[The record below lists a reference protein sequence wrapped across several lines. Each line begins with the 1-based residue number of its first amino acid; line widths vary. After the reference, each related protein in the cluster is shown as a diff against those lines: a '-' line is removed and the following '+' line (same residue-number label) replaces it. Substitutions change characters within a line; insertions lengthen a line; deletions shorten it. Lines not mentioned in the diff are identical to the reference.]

1 MRYGVVTS
9 FNASKGFGNIKDNT
23 KNEEYTFLK
32 ADCPDEVEIYDE
44 VAYELQTV
52 DGKTTAIKVKLV

>member
-9 FNASKGFGNIKDNT
+9 FNSSKGIGNIKDNT

-32 ADCPDEVEIYDE
+32 ADCPHEVEIFDE
-44 VAYELQTV
+44 VAYELLTV
-52 DGKTTAIKVKLV
+52 DNKTTAVKVKLA